1 MGRSAAAA
9 RSAPAARSAA
19 CRSLL
24 RRSLAQEQPMRC
36 DAAAGMRVLRGS
48 DPRQPAAALRLFR
61 VLISRYEL
69 RTILYEY

>member
-1 MGRSAAAA
+1 
-9 RSAPAARSAA
+9 
-19 CRSLL
+19 
-24 RRSLAQEQPMRC
+24 MRC